1 MAYCHLRVKY
11 ASVEQMQR
19 LHTFHDLREESA
31 AERKD
36 TP

>member
-1 MAYCHLRVKY
+1 
-11 ASVEQMQR
+11 VEQMQR